1 MEDKR
6 GGLNLGF
13 LWIAYATMN
22 GYNDASEERKDEI
35 YNEFISYAEKKLAG
49 ESIYWSHDFI
59 SLYKNNQYIWRKA
72 LVVELV
78 VTLDLR
84 SNGPHGLCGFES
96 RPGH

>member
-49 ESIYWSHDFI
+49 ESIY
-59 SLYKNNQYIWRKA
+59 
-72 LVVELV
+72 
-78 VTLDLR
+78 
-84 SNGPHGLCGFES
+84 
-96 RPGH
+96 